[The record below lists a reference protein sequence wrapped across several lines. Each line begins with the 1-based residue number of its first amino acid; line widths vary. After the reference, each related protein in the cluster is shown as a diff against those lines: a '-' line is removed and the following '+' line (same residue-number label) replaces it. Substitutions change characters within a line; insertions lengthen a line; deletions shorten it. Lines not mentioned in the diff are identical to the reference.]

1 MKRAKGIIPVFDYKL
16 PCEETGDYY
25 FVMPIAIPLEEKIK
39 DYNNIY
45 DLINIFKSLAKTL
58 GELHSKTI
66 SHRDIKPENIL
77 YYQDEYCFGDFGLID
92 FLKRRV
98 N

>member
-1 MKRAKGIIPVFDYKL
+1 
-16 PCEETGDYY
+16 
-25 FVMPIAIPLEEKIK
+25 MPIAIPLEEKIK

-92 FLKRRV
+92 FPEKKS
-98 N
+98 

>member
-1 MKRAKGIIPVFDYKL
+1 MKRGKRGIIPVFDYKL

-77 YYQDEYCFGDFGLID
+77 YYQEGVLFWRFWSNR
-92 FLKRRV
+92 FP
-98 N
+98 